1 MSSRGRANSGI
12 DQTNMRGVK
21 ENPFLNP
28 MEDFEEVRFY
38 ILFLAESDFIYI
50 HIVCNIQI

>member
-28 MEDFEEVRFY
+28 MEDFEEVRFC
-38 ILFLAESDFIYI
+38 FDFSKE
-50 HIVCNIQI
+50 